1 MQVFTKDIIEIYRL
15 RIYIE
20 YTYQDIEP
28 SEVIGSV
35 ALEKISSSF
44 WFCLFACSVQHRF

>member
-35 ALEKISSSF
+35 ALEKK
-44 WFCLFACSVQHRF
+44 